1 MNILDRH
8 IARTLLVSTGLV
20 LMVLLALFAILKFV
34 DTLGYVGKGTF
45 QIEDAFVYVALAA
58 PRQVTELFPMA
69 ALLGATLAL
78 SSLAADS
85 ELTAMRAAGVSV
97 GRIGLSVLKVGA
109 IFAILNLA
117 LGEWV
122 APVSEDVAERGLAR
136 ALHKSVREQQDYGVW
151 LRDGSYFV
159 HIGEVLPDL
168 SIRRVSIYDF
178 EHANRLRAQIYA
190 ESGRYEN
197 GRWELTNVAESAFES
212 NGVQMYAPAT
222 REWHTSIGPD
232 TLSVFAVRPDG
243 LSAWHLRR
251 YIGHLARNHQETERY
266 DFAFWTKLATP
277 FASAIMMLFALP
289 FAFANLRSGGTG
301 LRMLMSIVAGL
312 TFFVVT
318 RGAGHVG
325 LLYDIPAVIS
335 ALGPPLLFFAVALIW
350 LRRAR

>member
-1 MNILDRH
+1 VNLLDRH
-8 IARTLLVSTGLV
+8 IARALLISTGLV

-34 DTLGYVGKGTF
+34 DTVGYVGKGAF
-45 QIEDAFVYVALAA
+45 QIEDAFVYVALAM

-97 GRIGLSVLKVGA
+97 GRIGLSVFKMGVLLA
-109 IFAILNLA
+109 ALNFA

-122 APVSEDVAERGLAR
+122 APVAEETAERGLAQ
-136 ALHKSVREQQDYGVW
+136 ALHKRVREQQDYGVW

-190 ESGRYEN
+190 ESGRYEG
-197 GRWELTNVAESAFES
+197 GRWLLTNVAESAFES
-212 NGVQMYAPAT
+212 STVQVYKPAT

-232 TLSVFAVRPDG
+232 TMSVFAVRPDS

-266 DFAFWTKLATP
+266 DFAFWSKLTTP
-277 FASAIMMLFALP
+277 FTTAIMMLFALP

-318 RGAGHVG
+318 RGAGHIG
-325 LLYDIPAVIS
+325 ILYNVPAMIS
-335 ALGPPLLFFAVALIW
+335 ALGPPLVFFVATLFW
-350 LRRAR
+350 LKRAG